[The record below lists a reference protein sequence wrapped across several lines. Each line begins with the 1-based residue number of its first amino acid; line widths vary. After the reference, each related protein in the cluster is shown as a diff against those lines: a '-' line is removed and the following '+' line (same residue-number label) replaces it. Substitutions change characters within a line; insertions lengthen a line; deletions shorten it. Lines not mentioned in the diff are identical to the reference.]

1 MTNCKT
7 NNNMNHQ
14 VVRFLKEKL
23 NLTNFLEVKS
33 SSIVKGKKPHA
44 WQRLTNGRNCSKTD
58 MAVKSQL
65 NFSGNRKKK
74 LGKCCDIIE
83 FLERA
88 VYNRKVGS
96 WLSTT
101 IEYQRFK
108 WVI

>member
-33 SSIVKGKKPHA
+33 SSIVKGKTPHA

-58 MAVKSQL
+58 MAVNSI
-65 NFSGNRKKK
+65 SA
-74 LGKCCDIIE
+74 IIE
-83 FLERA
+83 KKTWENVVALYNFLKELSILI
-88 VYNRKVGS
+88 GS
-96 WLSTT
+96 HHHGN
-101 IEYQRFK
+101 F
-108 WVI
+108 